1 MSANILSLLNELA
14 DSVARLRQSLQNPLL
29 TELEDVLTQAQNSLD
44 AVNAWPGG
52 SDSLQAAIEALPESE
67 RTTANQRLQQARED
81 HAVNAEL
88 LQLAMQRNA
97 SLQAEAARSA
107 ENATYSSEGGFQMD
121 SPGRLLGR
129 F

>member
-1 MSANILSLLNELA
+1 MSTQVTLLLQDLA

-29 TELEDVLTQAQNSLD
+29 TELEDVLIQAQTSLD

-52 SDSLQAAIEALPESE
+52 SESLQKSIEQLPPTERIAAEK
-67 RTTANQRLQQARED
+67 RLQQARED

-97 SLQAEAARSA
+97 TLLAEAARSVD
-107 ENATYSSEGGFQMD
+107 NATYSSEGGFQME

>member
-1 MSANILSLLNELA
+1 MSDRILVLLNNLA

-29 TELEDVLTQAQNSLD
+29 TELEDVLAQAQSSLD

-52 SDSLQAAIEALPESE
+52 SDSLQAAIDELPESD
-67 RTTANQRLQQARED
+67 RAAAQQRLHQARED

-88 LQLAMQRNA
+88 LHLAMQRNA

-107 ENATYSSEGGFQMD
+107 DNATYSSEGGFQME

>member
-1 MSANILSLLNELA
+1 MQANVLSLLNELA

-29 TELEDVLTQAQNSLD
+29 TEMEEVLSHAQASLD
-44 AVNAWPGG
+44 KVNAWPGG
-52 SDSLQAAIEALPESE
+52 SDSLQAAIEQLPLSE
-67 RTTANQRLQQARED
+67 RTLAEQRLEQARED
-81 HAVNAEL
+81 HAVNAQL

-97 SLQAEAARSA
+97 ALQAEAARSA
-107 ENATYSSEGGFQMD
+107 DNATYSSEGGFQMD

>member
-1 MSANILSLLNELA
+1 MSDNVLVLLNELA

-29 TELEDVLTQAQNSLD
+29 TELEDVLLQAQSSLD

-52 SDSLQAAIEALPESE
+52 SESLQTAIEQLPAEE
-67 RTTANQRLQQARED
+67 RTAAEQRLQQARED

-88 LQLAMQRNA
+88 LQLAMHRNA
-97 SLQAEAARSA
+97 SLQADAARTA
-107 ENATYSSEGGFQMD
+107 DDATYSSEGGFQME